1 MNILIFLLINSKE
14 SRFLTFPFF
23 FFNFSF
29 HSFTLPLAHI
39 LYFSVSIMSSSDSEE
54 DQTFS
59 LFSSIPKTEMTN
71 ETTSKNGE
79 SEQKTVVEK
88 KIAENNFMRT
98 FEDLG
103 LNEWI
108 IKSADEVG
116 IRKPTPVQVHFP
128 LFYADPPMS
137 RRTASHLF
145 WKERMWLVLLKQ
157 VVVKQLLLL
166 FLFFRTSQSTLT
178 ESMPSSSLQ
187 QENLPFKSKNNLMR
201 SVVESWFELVC
212 W

>member
-1 MNILIFLLINSKE
+1 
-14 SRFLTFPFF
+14 
-23 FFNFSF
+23 
-29 HSFTLPLAHI
+29 
-39 LYFSVSIMSSSDSEE
+39 MSSSDSEE

-137 RRTASHLF
+137 RRTAFHLF
-145 WKERMWLVLLKQ
+145 WKERM
-157 VVVKQLLLL
+157 
-166 FLFFRTSQSTLT
+166 
-178 ESMPSSSLQ
+178 
-187 QENLPFKSKNNLMR
+187 
-201 SVVESWFELVC
+201 
-212 W
+212 

>member
-1 MNILIFLLINSKE
+1 M
-14 SRFLTFPFF
+14 R
-23 FFNFSF
+23 
-29 HSFTLPLAHI
+29 
-39 LYFSVSIMSSSDSEE
+39 SSDSEE

-128 LFYADPPMS
+128 LFYVDHPMS
-137 RRTASHLF
+137 RRTAFHLF
-145 WKERMWLVLLKQ
+145 WKERM
-157 VVVKQLLLL
+157 
-166 FLFFRTSQSTLT
+166 
-178 ESMPSSSLQ
+178 
-187 QENLPFKSKNNLMR
+187 
-201 SVVESWFELVC
+201 
-212 W
+212 